1 MGTRWALAPP
11 QGSGS
16 LSTAATGSFTER
28 WQLGLPGTATRAGG
42 AAEADTWWGE
52 GLVSHSGCLCLW
64 VTANSGFQMM
74 PKLPGLWVQIRNLQ
88 HLAEDRTGLGSNAW
102 AEYSFLFL
110 WLVAATLAMVNLQ
123 QTLVKL
129 QAAWTGQD
137 RTWAYTRRRCSAPRP
152 RSVLPAVH
160 TP

>member
-1 MGTRWALAPP
+1 M
-11 QGSGS
+11 S
-16 LSTAATGSFTER
+16 
-28 WQLGLPGTATRAGG
+28 
-42 AAEADTWWGE
+42 
-52 GLVSHSGCLCLW
+52 
-64 VTANSGFQMM
+64 
-74 PKLPGLWVQIRNLQ
+74 KLPGLWVQIRNLQ

-137 RTWAYTRRRCSAPRP
+137 RTWAYTRHSCSAPPAPIRTP
-152 RSVLPAVH
+152 SSAYTMNLVLWEGLCRGLRSCPQPSRALHHQAAGWLFWLVPAC
-160 TP
+160 PPPSIASPGQE